1 MLDRSRASQ
10 RPDWRGD
17 DSGFSL
23 LELILT
29 VTLVATLT
37 AIAVGVTPNIVKMAK
52 GESGAMELDAFLKRH
67 REMAIARRRDIEIR
81 FIAPNIVESAERAVP
96 PAVGTTVIERMTFEG
111 RIEYWRLD
119 DMPDTPML
127 FGTDAAI
134 DINGVLPVMFSSE
147 GAFIDVKS
155 DPANATV
162 SLGVKGDDQTITAV
176 TILGTT
182 ATVQR
187 WRWNGNSWMR

>member
-1 MLDRSRASQ
+1 MLHRPQTSQYDRR
-10 RPDWRGD
+10 RD
-17 DSGFSL
+17 DAGFSL
-23 LELILT
+23 LELVLT

-52 GESGAMELDAFLKRH
+52 GESGAQVLDAFLKRH

-111 RIEYWRLD
+111 RIEYWK
-119 DMPDTPML
+119 PTTIADTPET
-127 FGTDAAI
+127 FGNANAI
-134 DINGVLPVMFSSE
+134 QLSAQAPVMFSSE
-147 GAFIDVKS
+147 GSFVDSGSNPV
-155 DPANATV
+155 NATL
-162 SLGVKGDDQTITAV
+162 SLAVKDDVQTLAAV

-182 ATVQR
+182 AKVQR
-187 WRWNGNSWMR
+187 WRWTGGNWVR